1 MFSCCIIHTERSYF
15 VFVVFLTLSFIIFYR
30 RWGDKIITVCFILC
44 KNRKGERK
52 RNNETCKNG
61 G

>member
-44 KNRKGERK
+44 KNRKRK
-52 RNNETCKNG
+52 RRCNN
-61 G
+61 